1 MREYLGT
8 KELSAMIY
16 GGNAT
21 VYVSNLDNAIRFY
34 TEVLGLKL
42 TNRFGNYW
50 ATVLAG
56 KTLVIG
62 LHPWNPRHPKPG
74 TRGAV
79 QVGLVLSQDMPI
91 AEFAAR
97 LRKHGVEVSDTLA
110 TEAGNYISFADPDGN
125 PIYVGD
131 WDPDFD
137 AAQGES
143 LEDRLS
149 RQEEEA
155 ASTTTKD

>member
-1 MREYLGT
+1 
-8 KELSAMIY
+8 MIY

-34 TEVLGLKL
+34 TEALGLKL
-42 TNRFGNYW
+42 TNRFGNHW
-50 ATVLAG
+50 ATVQAG

-62 LHPWNPRHPKPG
+62 LHPWNPSHPKPG

-79 QVGLVLSQDMPI
+79 QIGLVVSQDVPI
-91 AEFAAR
+91 REFAAR
-97 LRKHGVEVSDTLA
+97 LRKHGVVVSDIVES
-110 TEAGNYISFADPDGN
+110 EAGHYISFADPDGN

-137 AAQGES
+137 EVPGES
-143 LEDRLS
+143 LEERLA

-155 ASTTTKD
+155 VSTPAKD